1 MIDVYK
7 AVKKLRTSK
16 GYSQAY
22 LADKLGVTQGSY
34 GKLERGETHFTIER
48 LNEVAK
54 LLDASVEEIFNSTPV
69 NESISKLNQQ
79 VTVQLEK
86 IKQLESDLESAKHYN
101 ALLRSINENLRE
113 SLELLLENDRAGFQ
127 NDWIREKGA
136 LSENDRDECLTKF
149 FQLNHIKR
157 VFELKQV
164 EDSKWIQLWKKYGEY
179 KL

>member
-1 MIDVYK
+1 MIEVYQAIK
-7 AVKKLRTSK
+7 ELRIAK
-16 GYSQAY
+16 GYSQTQMAK
-22 LADKLGVTQGSY
+22 KLNISQGSY
-34 GKLERGETHFTIER
+34 GRVERGETPLTIER

-79 VTVQLEK
+79 VTAQLEK

-164 EDSKWIQLWKKYGEY
+164 EDSKWIQLWKKYGES